1 MATPVLPA
9 VASLA
14 LAPVIEG
21 RPRPGVVLGSADAAV
36 WLGID
41 DGVLV
46 IGTGDAVRLPNGI
59 AVAAPSRQR
68 PLRTIRHG
76 DTATVG
82 DGAVSFPSLH
92 LPVVR
97 WWDPVPPVAAADSGS
112 VLAAVASLQGVVPVM
127 EDHGLRR
134 GLADG
139 DDRAALEAA
148 RSLIGR
154 GDGLTPEG
162 DDLVAGTVAGFLLIG
177 RSLGALAIAGV
188 VAAVEGPILDHVSR
202 ATTAFSAALLAHAFR
217 GEVAVPAAALVSA
230 LAGWGDPAGAAREL
244 MKVGHSSGPA
254 LAAGIIAGVGAA
266 IERSI

>member
-1 MATPVLPA
+1 
-9 VASLA
+9 
-14 LAPVIEG
+14 
-21 RPRPGVVLGSADAAV
+21 VV
-36 WLGID
+36 
-41 DGVLV
+41 
-46 IGTGDAVRLPNGI
+46 
-59 AVAAPSRQR
+59 
-68 PLRTIRHG
+68 
-76 DTATVG
+76 
-82 DGAVSFPSLH
+82 
-92 LPVVR
+92 
-97 WWDPVPPVAAADSGS
+97 AADSGC
-112 VLAAVASLQGVVPVM
+112 VLAAVASVQGVVPVM

-177 RSLGALAIAGV
+177 RSLGALAIASV
-188 VAAVEGPILDHVSR
+188 VAAVEDPILDHASR

-217 GEVAVPAAALVSA
+217 GEVAAPAAALVSA